1 MQGSDCVHSHIRND
15 KKSLIIGLEC
25 LGSYLFFVLITKYNG
40 ETKCQNIDLIHAV
53 LIFFC
58 PILCPLILV
67 DEIVF

>member
-15 KKSLIIGLEC
+15 KKILDNRTRMSRFL
-25 LGSYLFFVLITKYNG
+25 SFVVLITKYNG